1 LKKRKHVRSV
11 ETEVLKGSGRR
22 CCLCFGL
29 YRDLGVKSGQIAHLD
44 QNPANNRV
52 DNLAFLCLEHHDQY
66 DTPTSQSKGWT
77 ILEVKSYR
85 AELHKAVEAFRSME
99 SENVPSKAITK
110 LEQFFNEQSLLFE
123 GITSKVDQLT
133 NEWQEFKKN
142 ALSKD

>member
-1 LKKRKHVRSV
+1 
-11 ETEVLKGSGRR
+11 
-22 CCLCFGL
+22 
-29 YRDLGVKSGQIAHLD
+29 
-44 QNPANNRV
+44 
-52 DNLAFLCLEHHDQY
+52 
-66 DTPTSQSKGWT
+66 
-77 ILEVKSYR
+77 
-85 AELHKAVEAFRSME
+85 ME